1 MGPVSAADERE
12 GIVDMARIIPKRVLE
27 EIRFRNDIVEVI
39 QSYLNLK
46 RSGSTFKAIC
56 PFHKEKTPSFHV
68 NPQRQI
74 WHCFGCGA
82 GGDVFG
88 FIMEREGVDFVTAA
102 KMLADRSGVNV
113 DLEEGDSGTKNKN
126 ELFKINKEAA
136 SFYHRT
142 LLKGRNAAVAR
153 TYLKERELDKSTIE
167 EFMIGFAP
175 NQWDAVLK
183 GADKKNYT
191 VDQLETVGLII
202 CKEKKNNTGTRCYDR
217 FRNRVM
223 FPIHDEQ
230 DRIVGFSGR
239 TLEADDQGAKYVNT
253 PETPLFKK
261 SRILYGLNKARRNI
275 VDAGE
280 AIICEGQVDVIRCH
294 QAGFNTAVAPQGTS
308 FTEDHVRIV
317 NRYADSGVIA
327 FDQDVA
333 GQNAAIKT
341 ARLFMDAGMAVRIAA
356 LPEGQDPDS
365 FILKEGAESF
375 RALIES
381 AASVVA
387 YQVQVLSSREKAHT
401 EVGLMRISREIL
413 ETISRSPNS
422 VQKARLIQEASER
435 LGVPASA
442 LNDELARMTRKKS
455 SGSRGNMGKGRK
467 KKSSHSPD
475 EVALCECIIHIQ
487 DNPEIENLV
496 REKLPLEFLTNK
508 VCRTVV
514 EACLEASRKG
524 EQVHEIISFLD
535 NPPEGVQEFFA
546 YILMQPS
553 KIRGEDLSIVDAA
566 KDAILGIWRKKLK
579 AEREALPEGSE
590 RRTQITMDLKA
601 LRTWKTGA
609 PIIEMEIAE

>member
-1 MGPVSAADERE
+1 M
-12 GIVDMARIIPKRVLE
+12 IPKRVLE

-39 QSYLNLK
+39 QTYLNVK
-46 RSGSTFKAIC
+46 RSGSTFKALC
-56 PFHKEKTPSFHV
+56 PFHKEKTPSFHI
-68 NPQRQI
+68 NSQRQI

-88 FIMEREGVDFVTAA
+88 FIMQREGVDFVTAA
-102 KMLADRSGVNV
+102 KMLADRSGVNLE
-113 DLEEGDSGTKNKN
+113 LEEGTPGAKNKN
-126 ELFKINKEAA
+126 DLYKINKDAA

-142 LLKGRNAAVAR
+142 LLKSRNAAAAR
-153 TYLKERELDKSTIE
+153 EYLKKRELDQNTME
-167 EFMIGFAP
+167 EFMIGYAP
-175 NQWDAVLK
+175 DRWDAVLK
-183 GADKKNYT
+183 GAEKKKYT
-191 VDQLETVGLII
+191 VDQLETVGLVI
-202 CKEKKNNTGTRCYDR
+202 CKENENKPGARCYDR

-223 FPIHDEQ
+223 FPIQDEQ

-239 TLEADDQGAKYVNT
+239 TLEADNQGAKYVNT

-308 FTEDHVRIV
+308 FTEDHTRIV
-317 NRYADSGVIA
+317 NRYADSAVIA

-365 FILKEGAESF
+365 FILKEGAEAF

-381 AASVVA
+381 AASAVA
-387 YQVQVLSSREKAHT
+387 YQVQVLSAREKAHT
-401 EVGLMRISREIL
+401 EVGLMRIAREVL
-413 ETISRSPNS
+413 ETISRSPNA
-422 VQKARLIQEASER
+422 VQKARLIKEASER

-442 LNDELARMTRKKS
+442 LNDELARMTRRKPP
-455 SGSRGNMGKGRK
+455 GGRDNAGKGKK
-467 KKSSHSPD
+467 KKSSHPPD

-487 DNPEIENLV
+487 DHPEIEKLV
-496 REKLPLEFLTNK
+496 REKLPLEFFTDK
-508 VCRTVV
+508 VCKSVA
-514 EACLEASRKG
+514 EACLEASQKG
-524 EQVHEIISFLD
+524 EQVHEVISFLD

-546 YILMQPS
+546 YVLMQPS

-579 AEREALPEGSE
+579 AERESLPEGSE
-590 RRTQITMDLKA
+590 RRTQITLDLKA
-601 LRTWKTGA
+601 LRTWNTGA
-609 PIIEMEIAE
+609 PIIEMETEA

>member
-1 MGPVSAADERE
+1 
-12 GIVDMARIIPKRVLE
+12 MARIISKRILE

-46 RSGSTFKAIC
+46 KSGSTYKAIC

-68 NPQRQI
+68 NSQRQI

-113 DLEEGDSGTKNKN
+113 ELEEDDSGTKNKN
-126 ELFKINKEAA
+126 ELFKINKDAA
-136 SFYHRT
+136 SFYNRT
-142 LLKGRNAAVAR
+142 LLKGRSAAVAR
-153 TYLKERELDKSTIE
+153 AYLKKRELDQHTVE

-175 NQWDAVLK
+175 DQWDAVLK
-183 GADKKNYT
+183 GAEKKNYT
-191 VDQLETVGLII
+191 VDQLETVGLVI
-202 CKEKKNNTGTRCYDR
+202 CKEKSKGSGVRCYDR
-217 FRNRVM
+217 FRNRIM

-239 TLEADDQGAKYVNT
+239 TLETDDRGAKYVNT

-317 NRYADSGVIA
+317 NRYADSVVIA

-341 ARLFMDAGMAVRIAA
+341 ARLFMDAGVAVRIAA

-365 FILKEGAESF
+365 FILKEGAEAF
-375 RALIES
+375 RALMEG
-381 AASVVA
+381 AVSVVA
-387 YQVQVLSSREKAHT
+387 YQIQALSSREKAHT

-413 ETISRSPNS
+413 DTISRSPNS
-422 VQKARLIQEASER
+422 VQKAKLIQEAADR

-442 LNDELARMTRKKS
+442 LSDELKRATRRRS
-455 SGSRGNMGKGRK
+455 TGGRDNAGRRGK
-467 KKSSHSPD
+467 KKESRPPD

-487 DNPEIENLV
+487 DYPGIEKLV
-496 REKLPLEFLTNK
+496 RGKLPLEFFTDQA
-508 VCRTVV
+508 CRAVA
-514 EACLEASRKG
+514 EACLDASQKG
-524 EQVHEIISFLD
+524 EQVHEAISFPD
-535 NPPEGVQEFFA
+535 NPPEGLQEFFA
-546 YILMQPS
+546 YVLMQPS
-553 KIRGEDLSIVDAA
+553 KIRGDDLSIVDAA
-566 KDAILGIWRKKLK
+566 KDAILAMWRKKLK
-579 AEREALPEGSE
+579 AERETLPEGSE

-601 LRTWKTGA
+601 LRTWETGA
-609 PIIEMEIAE
+609 SIIEMEMEG